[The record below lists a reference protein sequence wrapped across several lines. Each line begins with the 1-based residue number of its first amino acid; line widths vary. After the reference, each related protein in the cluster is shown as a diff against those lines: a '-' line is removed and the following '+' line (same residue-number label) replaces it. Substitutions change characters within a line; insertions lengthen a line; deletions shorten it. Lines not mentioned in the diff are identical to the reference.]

1 MTRIIK
7 SAIVIGFVIL
17 GTNIVEAKDKDLFQ
31 AAASGDLRMVR
42 FFLEIGADVNAK
54 NKDGKTAPMVALE
67 RGYIEVVKLLLDK
80 GAYVN
85 AKNKDGK
92 TALLV
97 ASNLEVV
104 KLLLDKGA
112 DVNVKD
118 KNGVTALREASWR
131 SDNEM
136 VNLLKAYGAK

>member
-1 MTRIIK
+1 MTRTTM
-7 SAIVIGFVIL
+7 SALLVGFVTIL
-17 GTNIVEAKDKDLFQ
+17 VAGTNIVEANDKDLFQ

-80 GAYVN
+80 GA
-85 AKNKDGK
+85 
-92 TALLV
+92 
-97 ASNLEVV
+97 
-104 KLLLDKGA
+104 

>member
-1 MTRIIK
+1 M
-7 SAIVIGFVIL
+7 SAVVIGFVIVL
-17 GTNIVEAKDKDLFQ
+17 VAGTNIVEADDKDLFQ
-31 AAASGDLRMVR
+31 AAASGDIRMVR

-54 NKDGKTAPMVALE
+54 NKDGKTALMLASDKGNLE
-67 RGYIEVVKLLLDK
+67 AVKLLLDK
-80 GAYVN
+80 GAEVN

-97 ASNLEVV
+97 ASNLEVA
-104 KLLLDKGA
+104 KLLLDKGG

-118 KNGVTALREASWR
+118 KNGATALREASWR

>member
-1 MTRIIK
+1 MLASDK
-7 SAIVIGFVIL
+7 GNL
-17 GTNIVEAKDKDLFQ
+17 EA
-31 AAASGDLRMVR
+31 
-42 FFLEIGADVNAK
+42 
-54 NKDGKTAPMVALE
+54 
-67 RGYIEVVKLLLDK
+67 VKLLLDK
-80 GAYVN
+80 GAEVN

-118 KNGVTALREASWR
+118 KNGGTALREASWR